1 MGDAL
6 LMAMSSSGL
15 TNIVLEDFMEVVPA
29 YDLSSS
35 PEVKQEEVEMLAEF
49 APKPGK
55 RQRRQLLNPDNS
67 SSTQQISFAKA
78 PIVPSFIKI
87 TNKASS
93 LTNRQRSQISTG
105 FPATVFLNKQR
116 EDEEA
121 AERLLK
127 KYKSAGKAE
136 LKVKVSSQSS
146 NSDQRPITFP
156 WGSSNA
162 FNTNKQKA
170 SNTNNGLFRVSP
182 DPKLET
188 KSSLNVFGL
197 GGGDT
202 VKRTVIL
209 KNMEKTKSDMGTAEA
224 AVDAKT
230 TPNSIVMKPISALL
244 EQPRFS
250 QAKSS
255 TKTMI
260 QAESTE
266 REQGG
271 AKTTQS
277 SVVTK
282 PILPE
287 VENPAQRYHLVAGTI
302 EAILTKPTLK
312 KAFIVQV
319 YLFRCR

>member
-87 TNKASS
+87 TNKAN
-93 LTNRQRSQISTG
+93 TQRSQISTG

-224 AVDAKT
+224 AVDVKT

-260 QAESTE
+260 QVESTE

>member
-87 TNKASS
+87 TNKAN
-93 LTNRQRSQISTG
+93 TQRSQISTG

-146 NSDQRPITFP
+146 NSDQRPITLP

-224 AVDAKT
+224 AVDVKT

-244 EQPRFS
+244 EPDPQPRFS
-250 QAKSS
+250 QAK
-255 TKTMI
+255 TMI
-260 QAESTE
+260 QVESTE
-266 REQGG
+266 REQGS

-287 VENPAQRYHLVAGTI
+287 VENPAQRYNLVAGTI
-302 EAILTKPTLK
+302 EAILTNPNLK